1 MGARVEL
8 FTPRPE
14 GVRPR
19 GLEFLTVHP
28 LPTVRGD
35 RAERERALLA
45 ANVDLRRAL
54 EQRGPF
60 DLVYERYSLW
70 SYAGAEYAAA
80 TGTPCVLEVNAPLI
94 EEQAEHRGLVH
105 RREAERVA
113 EQVFRSATVLI
124 AVSEEVA
131 RYLRSYPASKS
142 RVHVVPNGVN
152 PDRFR
157 FRKREQE
164 ARSDKDPFTIGFVGT
179 LKRWHGLPILVEAF
193 ALLHNGDP
201 RARLLIVGDGPER
214 EPLETQLSSWNLR
227 TAAQLI
233 GSVEAHAVPD
243 LLAQMDAAV
252 APYPMLPDFY
262 FSPLKVLEYMAA
274 GLPVVASRIGQIEQL
289 IRHEESGLLCPPGD
303 AAALAQE
310 LMRLR
315 QDPELRGRLGENAR
329 AQVLR
334 DHTWDM
340 VVRRILTLVEQETL
354 GFVWA
359 SASGR
364 QANQLTTVPDS
375 FPRRVGVS

>member
-19 GLEFLTVHP
+19 GLEFLPIHP
-28 LPTVRGD
+28 LPTVRGG

-124 AVSEEVA
+124 AVSDEVA

-142 RVHVVPNGVN
+142 RVHVVPNGVD
-152 PDRFR
+152 PHRFCLR
-157 FRKREQE
+157 NGQQE
-164 ARSDKDPFTIGFVGT
+164 ARSDKGPFTIGFVGT
-179 LKRWHGLPILVEAF
+179 LKRWHGLPVLVEAF
-193 ALLHNGDP
+193 ALLHKSDP
-201 RARLLIVGDGPER
+201 RSRLLIVGDGPER
-214 EPLETQLSSWNLR
+214 EPLEAQLSSWNLR
-227 TAAQLI
+227 SAAQLT

-243 LLAQMDAAV
+243 LLAEMDAAV

-289 IRHEESGLLCPPGD
+289 IRHEECGLLCPPGD
-303 AAALAQE
+303 AVALAQQ
-310 LMRLR
+310 LARLQ
-315 QDPELRGRLGENAR
+315 QDPELCGLLGRNAR
-329 AQVLR
+329 SQVLR
-334 DHTWDM
+334 EHTWDM
-340 VVRRILTLVEQETL
+340 AVRRILALVEQETS
-354 GFVWA
+354 GFFSP
-359 SASGR
+359 SAPSR
-364 QANQLTTVPDS
+364 QANQLTTVADS